1 MDPFKHQVA
10 IVTGAGSGIGRA
22 ISLALSERGA
32 TVCLVGRR
40 AHTLENVAA
49 SIRDSGGLAKTCPA
63 DITLDEEL
71 RVLSM
76 RVEQELGR
84 VDILVHSAGTFCQGE
99 LSNSSPLDLD
109 LQYRANVHAPFFLTQ
124 LMFPLLRSSRGQ
136 IVFINS
142 SVGLTTRPGVGQFSA
157 TQHALKAFADTLRAE
172 VNAAG
177 VRVLS
182 VYPGRT
188 ATPRQEAIHRA
199 EGRAYFPERLLQP
212 EDVAVV
218 VINALAL
225 NRTAEV
231 TDIQI
236 RPFAKF
242 D

>member
-1 MDPFKHQVA
+1 
-10 IVTGAGSGIGRA
+10 
-22 ISLALSERGA
+22 
-32 TVCLVGRR
+32 
-40 AHTLENVAA
+40 
-49 SIRDSGGLAKTCPA
+49 
-63 DITLDEEL
+63 
-71 RVLSM
+71 
-76 RVEQELGR
+76 
-84 VDILVHSAGTFCQGE
+84 
-99 LSNSSPLDLD
+99 
-109 LQYRANVHAPFFLTQ
+109 
-124 LMFPLLRSSRGQ
+124 MFPLLRSSRGQ